1 MFLAGVLEVFLERIF
16 QLPILE
22 GECAVVFGQQFTIG
36 SDETHV
42 HRLHPGLRGDVLEDR
57 EVELQFLYLREERGL
72 FVTFVQSGATELRHF
87 QHGGAA
93 DDLGQFGLLL
103 GERLIL
109 LLHGSKLFAHFAVLT
124 NKLFVLTVKRVNLM
138 YILHHHLTDSGKF
151 LLEGVNLLGISS
163 LGDTEFLAQV
173 LHALFLLRQKVGQ
186 RVVFDVDLIPVVLQR
201 QIFILFFE
209 LFFLKLH
216 CLRHG
221 VDVLLLLMVLDEQ
234 ERYSDNENS
243 DNSN

>member
-1 MFLAGVLEVFLERIF
+1 
-16 QLPILE
+16 
-22 GECAVVFGQQFTIG
+22 
-36 SDETHV
+36 
-42 HRLHPGLRGDVLEDR
+42 
-57 EVELQFLYLREERGL
+57 
-72 FVTFVQSGATELRHF
+72 
-87 QHGGAA
+87 
-93 DDLGQFGLLL
+93 
-103 GERLIL
+103 
-109 LLHGSKLFAHFAVLT
+109 
-124 NKLFVLTVKRVNLM
+124 M

-151 LLEGVNLLGISS
+151 FLEGVNLLGIGSF
-163 LGDTEFLAQV
+163 GDTEFLAQV
-173 LHALFLLRQKVGQ
+173 LHALFFLRQKVGQ

-201 QIFILFFE
+201 QIFILLFE